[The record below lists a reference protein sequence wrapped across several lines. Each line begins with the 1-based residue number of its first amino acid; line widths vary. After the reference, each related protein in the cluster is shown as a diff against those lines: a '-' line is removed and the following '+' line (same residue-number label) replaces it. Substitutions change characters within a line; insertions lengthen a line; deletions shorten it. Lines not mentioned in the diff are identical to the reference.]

1 MQTSRPQGAKP
12 SWTLAPWF
20 DSDWPV
26 LCRECRKLE
35 RRYRRTER
43 KVDHA
48 AFFAALC
55 NKHAKFATK
64 QNQYWSEWTSADAG
78 CSAKLW
84 RSPSKIL
91 RRDDNSQG
99 SHYLLILKFNDF
111 SRTFKDPQISFSRT
125 NSRRKF
131 TAWAVEQQYLMFM
144 YVMMVQLLR
153 NKTWYYL
160 ANVDSGN
167 TALILHNKTQL
178 AIFSW
183 AIILCPFSRFS
194 TEVSDACRCGNS
206 STWPHQ
212 CSVKSETENI
222 TQDIDNHSRKQQ

>member
-167 TALILHNKTQL
+167 IRGRLHMWQ
-178 AIFSW
+178 
-183 AIILCPFSRFS
+183 
-194 TEVSDACRCGNS
+194 TESPRRQE
-206 STWPHQ
+206 TWRQQ
-212 CSVKSETENI
+212 CSVTNYLQYVHRRLFSTVYSFIAEL
-222 TQDIDNHSRKQQ
+222 QQLVL